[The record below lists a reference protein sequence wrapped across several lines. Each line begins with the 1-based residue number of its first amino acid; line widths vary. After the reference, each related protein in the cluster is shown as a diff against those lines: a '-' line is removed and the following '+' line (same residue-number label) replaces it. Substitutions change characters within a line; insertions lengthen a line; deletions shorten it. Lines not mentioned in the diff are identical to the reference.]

1 MEGPSTSGCPQGRP
15 RLTIPCR
22 CPVCHRWHQ
31 MSGRCKPQPGSAS
44 GDGGKYSKDTSRH
57 QLVLGVMQ
65 LYTYKYTHICIYVC
79 VCVYVYIYVCVC
91 THHAPLFTV
100 KSQCWLAKSPSG
112 APLRRKGPSWHTA
125 GPAPPATDD
134 FPQRWRFR
142 FFSHYELRFGT
153 SLRWV
158 KKCDMLWCPLNSMY
172 KYEFIYWDHPK
183 FLEEKQQIC

>member
-65 LYTYKYTHICIYVC
+65 LYTYKSISIHTYVYMY
-79 VCVYVYIYVCVC
+79 VYVYIYVCVYPSC
-91 THHAPLFTV
+91 STFHCKIPMLVGQIAERRFFAKKRAELTHCRPCSARDRRLPAEMAVSLLFT
-100 KSQCWLAKSPSG
+100 
-112 APLRRKGPSWHTA
+112 LRTAVRNLSEMGKKMWHALVST
-125 GPAPPATDD
+125 
-134 FPQRWRFR
+134 
-142 FFSHYELRFGT
+142 
-153 SLRWV
+153 
-158 KKCDMLWCPLNSMY
+158 
-172 KYEFIYWDHPK
+172 
-183 FLEEKQQIC
+183 

>member
-1 MEGPSTSGCPQGRP
+1 MEGPSTSGCPQWRP

-65 LYTYKYTHICIYVC
+65 LYTYKSYIHTYVDIYIYTYVHIYIYMC
-79 VCVYVYIYVCVC
+79 VCVLC

-112 APLRRKGPSWHTA
+112 ASLRRKGPSWHTA

-134 FPQRWRFR
+134 FPQRYGGFASPLWD
-142 FFSHYELRFGT
+142 GQ
-153 SLRWV
+153 
-158 KKCDMLWCPLNSMY
+158 KKCDMLWCPLNSS
-172 KYEFIYWDHPK
+172 
-183 FLEEKQQIC
+183 